1 LTINEALTL
10 IKAIRKRITSL
21 EALRETVSNKTTYY
35 SAQEKTVEPQYN
47 VKTVDRKIMELE
59 ETLFS
64 LDNAIKKS
72 NAITEVDFTFKM
84 ETIFESLT

>member
-1 LTINEALTL
+1 MTINEALTL